1 MIRHRPG
8 RAWWVASVLMI
19 GGVVAP
25 RVAEAQSVRFLTFT
39 PAVIPAG
46 ATAPLLLEAELT
58 ATATRVTV
66 DFSPAGSASVTLDAR
81 DDGTDG
87 DRVAGDRIYT
97 VQLPVAGILAALRA
111 DDVHRVAIGFLNLFN
126 GTTNVFRGNLFVDVS
141 GPDIPDYPITTF
153 SPFVQATPLLVNIHD
168 PAYFVASDTTRIT
181 REFYRWFGDDYDV
194 LNLIYDPQRFSNRTH
209 SVIKNR
215 VAGIG
220 LGMTDGSAQFGSAGR
235 LQGISQFPIARLFD
249 GADTGHIHE
258 LGHQWI
264 NFLNV
269 APFASGV
276 PHWPKSS
283 MAGGVMG
290 FSIGGTGGE
299 GGTFA
304 CRIVEQNNTITLLP
318 RPEAPVYSDLDLYL
332 MGLLPA
338 DQVGPQIVFA
348 DQAAVASLTC
358 TGQVFAGPV
367 LRVSAADVIARFGPR
382 VPAFGDAPSVFRLAT
397 ILVTRDGLATPEAMA
412 LYSWF
417 AERGEGRVS
426 VPTHSGFT
434 KTIAPPFFVA
444 TGGRGRLDMRVE
456 TGLPD
461 FALVPTPASVTVTS
475 GATALYSI
483 SALPVR
489 QPFDE
494 AIVFRCGAL
503 PAHAACTFSPDR
515 IAPGQTG
522 QDVVLSVATRDAAS
536 GRTAEIFCLLPLWWR
551 RPRRA
556 APPVARSWRWAR
568 ADAVGALVVLMAA
581 LACEGGS
588 PRPNPTPTPTPTPTT
603 TTAPGTYTIV
613 VTGTAGALSHA
624 TAVTLTVQQP

>member
-1 MIRHRPG
+1 MRRTA
-8 RAWWVASVLMI
+8 RALSIASLVLVS
-19 GGVVAP
+19 GVLTP
-25 RVAEAQSVRFLTFT
+25 RAADAQSVRFLTYT
-39 PAVIPAG
+39 PAVIVPG
-46 ATAPLLLEAELT
+46 ATAPLILEAELT

-66 DFSPAGSASVTLDAR
+66 DFEPAGSASLTIEAK
-81 DDGTDG
+81 DDGTGG

-97 VQLPVAGILAALRA
+97 AQLPVASILAALRA
-111 DDVHRVAIGFLNLFN
+111 DDVHRVGIGFLNLFN

-141 GPDIPDYPITTF
+141 GPDIPPYPIKSF

-194 LNLIYDPQRFSNRTH
+194 INLIYDPQRFSNRTH

-220 LGMTDGSAQFGSAGR
+220 LGMTDASAQFGSAGR

-249 GADTGHIHE
+249 GAETGHIHE

-269 APFASGV
+269 APFSSGV

-290 FSIGGTGGE
+290 FSIGGMGGQ

-304 CRIVEQNNTITLLP
+304 CRIVEQNNTITLLA
-318 RPEAPVYSDLDLYL
+318 RPEAPVYNDLDLYL

-338 DQVGPQIVFA
+338 DQVGTQIVFA

-358 TGQVFAGPV
+358 TGQVFTGPV

-412 LYSWF
+412 LYSWL

-434 KTIAPPFFVA
+434 KTIGHPFFVA
-444 TGGRGRLDMRVE
+444 TGGRGQLDMRIE

-461 FALVPTPASVTVTS
+461 FALVPTPASVTVSS
-475 GATALYSI
+475 GATAMYSI

-489 QPFDE
+489 QAFDDE
-494 AIVFRCGAL
+494 IVFRCGPL

-515 IAPGQTG
+515 ITPGQTG
-522 QDVVLSVATRDAAS
+522 QDVVLSIATRDAAS
-536 GRTAEIFCLLPLWWR
+536 GVSASVVWLLPLGLLWGWR
-551 RPRRA
+551 QRRVASSRP
-556 APPVARSWRWAR
+556 RSWRWAR
-568 ADAVGALVVLMAA
+568 VDAVGAMIVLVAA

-588 PRPNPTPTPTPTPTT
+588 PRPTPTPTPTPTPST
-603 TTAPGTYTIV
+603 TTAPGTYTIS

-624 TAVTLTVQQP
+624 TGVTLTVQ